1 MSVHDGF
8 KTATICLAVFSIL
21 LIAALVVVAIEFS
34 TASKLP
40 CFNANIVK
48 PTSGSV
54 KLEYSCPVQQP
65 DASTFATLASYEDVQ
80 NAYNISELPDDYYW
94 ISKPAGKPTKG
105 GCSSFLL
112 LKKNGTF
119 TCGDDNFPG
128 KARLL
133 TVKQPCL

>member
-1 MSVHDGF
+1 MPVHDGF

-34 TASKLP
+34 TAKKLL
-40 CFNANIVK
+40 CANVMK

-65 DASTFATLASYEDVQ
+65 DGSTFATLASYEDVQ
-80 NAYNISELPDDYYW
+80 NAYNVSELPDDYYW
-94 ISKPAGKPTKG
+94 ISKPAKG
-105 GCSSFLL
+105 APLYCTSYKL

-119 TCGDDNFPG
+119 ICGDDNDTG
-128 KARLL
+128 YALSL
-133 TVKQPCL
+133 IHI